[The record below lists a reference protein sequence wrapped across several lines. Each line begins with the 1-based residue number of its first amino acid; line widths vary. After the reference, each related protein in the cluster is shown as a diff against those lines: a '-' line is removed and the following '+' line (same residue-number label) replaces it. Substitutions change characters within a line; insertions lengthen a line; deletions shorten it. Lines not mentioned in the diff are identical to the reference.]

1 MKKLLLNHLVG
12 VLLLLLSVTTVS
24 AQTLL
29 DSFGD
34 GNFTASPAWGGNTTL
49 WGVQVNSDAAAGA
62 TGSNTLRQN
71 SGATTG
77 TDYLSTQIATWSTSQ
92 EWGFWV
98 GRRAQ
103 AYTLAN
109 QMYIWLYANE
119 ATLNN
124 ATVDGY
130 RIAIGDDSGSPDKIR
145 LEYIVNGAVSATVIT
160 STGGITNA
168 ITDIGFLVRVTRSS
182 AGAWQIFTSA
192 LPTANGT
199 GAIATAIPNSTNANV
214 SQGTAT
220 NNTLVP
226 AANGYFGV
234 AALHSNG
241 GNAIVTNEIDQIYF
255 TVPTPE
261 IDIRGNSTSITSG
274 DNSPS
279 TGDFT
284 DFGSTSVSSGS
295 VVNTFFIHNTGTA
308 SLTVGAISFSGAGAA
323 DYSVTS
329 APTSPLNGGAFTSFN
344 VTFDP
349 SATGTRDA
357 VISIVNNDS
366 NENPYTFSLT
376 GTGLADIAEPDW
388 VNLQSPATQTIAEG
402 NTFPVYAQVYEPAL
416 TDSAGQGADV
426 LAWIGYSS
434 ANTDPSG
441 GGWTWVPASYF
452 GDFGN
457 NDEYSLAFGSGIA
470 PGTYYYASRF
480 QIGTGP
486 YVYGGTGGIWNF
498 DSGVLTVNSNVVD
511 FCNVQHPATGSIAQG
526 NSLTVYAQVYEPGVT
541 EAAGQGA
548 GISGWIGYSSAN
560 TNPNTGGW
568 TWVAATFNVQ
578 SGNND
583 EYSAAIGSS
592 LVPGTYY
599 YASRFQKAG
608 SSEYRYGGTG
618 GFWNN
623 DSGVLTVSTPQEI
636 NLQGNSANIVS
647 GDVTPSAADHTDFGS
662 TVLGTPIVRTF
673 TIQNTG
679 GVNLILDLPAV
690 VLNET
695 DSFSIT
701 QQPTSPVAPGG
712 STTFQV
718 TYTPTATGADTN
730 TVLIGSN
737 DTNEGIYT
745 FAIQGTASIDAPVA
759 VAANPV
765 GTTSFTA
772 NWNAVPGAA
781 SYRLD
786 VSSDPAFEGPYTS
799 LVAWNFPNNPDDA
812 VADGGI
818 VANASRTITVG
829 GGVTTLVFSPAGA
842 TTNSANAIN
851 WQNGN
856 LTKYWEVQ
864 LTTTGYYATR
874 ISSKQRGS
882 NTAPR
887 DFKLQYK
894 IGAAGT
900 YTDVPGTAIT
910 VANNFTSGV
919 LTNVALPSA
928 CDNQPLVYLR
938 WIMTSDIAVNGTPVV
953 TGGSAN
959 IDDILVEG
967 RLGTMIAP
975 YDNLNVGNVTSYN
988 VNTNIVANT
997 TYYYRV
1003 RAVSG
1008 GTSANSNAITVTTD
1022 PVSVTWSAGAWSNV
1036 TGPDAD
1042 IEAVLVDAYNS
1053 GESEGEFS
1061 AKKLTINTGGSLTI
1075 AEGTN
1080 ITVVNEVIN
1089 NLTEAALV
1097 IENNANLIQ
1106 VGDVNNTGS
1115 ATVAR
1120 NSNALMRL
1128 DYTLWSSPVDAQNLL
1143 DFSPATTTNRF
1154 YVYNPGTNLYNTVV
1168 PSTTDFAE
1176 GTGYLIRMPNNHPT
1190 TPTVWN
1196 GSFTGTPRNGNV
1208 AIAVANNTYNAVGNP
1223 YPSTIDA
1230 DLFITQNGLTEALY
1244 FWRKT
1249 NNDLT
1254 TSYATYTLAGGA
1266 GTSANAGDPNSIVP
1280 NGIIQVGQGFIARS
1294 TSTTLSFNNQ
1304 MRVADNAGQF
1314 FRTSATERNRI
1325 WVNLTNAD
1333 GVFSQT
1339 MISYMTGA
1347 TQGVDPAIDGL
1358 YFNDSQLALTSLIGT
1373 TEYAIQGRAL
1383 PFTGTDVV
1391 PMGFKVLAAGNY
1403 TIGLDHMDGLF
1414 LDPSQPIFLRDNLTN
1429 SEHDL
1434 RLGNYTFASE
1444 AGVFNGRF
1452 EIIYQTTLGTA
1463 APIFAAGQVIVYK
1476 QAQDLVINTG
1486 NAKMASVKV
1495 YDLRGRLLAEKQNIN
1510 ASETRIFAGHTNQ
1523 VLVVKVLS
1531 DDNKEVT
1538 KKVVH

>member
-1 MKKLLLNHLVG
+1 MKKSLLNNLVCF
-12 VLLLLLSVTTVS
+12 LLVFLSVQSVS

-34 GNFTASPAWGGNTTL
+34 GNFTANPVWGGNTTA
-49 WGVQVNSDAAAGA
+49 WGVQANSDAAAGA
-62 TGSNTLRQN
+62 TGSNTLRLN
-71 SGATTG
+71 STGATTV
-77 TDYLSTQIATWSTSQ
+77 YLDTQISSWGASQ
-92 EWGFWV
+92 EWGFFV
-98 GRRAQ
+98 GRRGQ
-103 AYTLAN
+103 AYTAAN

-119 ATLNN
+119 ANLTS

-130 RIAIGDDSGSPDKIR
+130 RIAIGDDTGVDDIR

-160 STGGITNA
+160 STGGFTNG
-168 ITDIGFLVRVTRSS
+168 ITDIGFLVRITRSS
-182 AGAWQIFTSA
+182 IGAWQLFTST
-192 LPTANGT
+192 LPSATGN

-226 AANGYFGV
+226 ATNGYFGV
-234 AALHSNG
+234 AALHSSG
-241 GNAIVTNEIDQIYF
+241 ATAIIANELDQIYF
-255 TVPTPE
+255 TVPAPE
-261 IDIRGNSTSITSG
+261 IDVRGNSISIVNG

-284 DFGSTSVSSGS
+284 DFGSTSVSSGT
-295 VVNTFFIHNTGTA
+295 VVNTFFVHNTGAA
-308 SLTVGAISFSGAGAA
+308 SLTLGTISFSGAGAA
-323 DYSVTS
+323 DYSVSS

-349 SATGTRDA
+349 SAVGARNA
-357 VISIVNNDS
+357 VISIVNNDGD
-366 NENPYTFSLT
+366 ENPYTFSLT

-402 NTFPVYAQVYEPAL
+402 NTFAVYAQVYEPGL

-426 LAWIGYSS
+426 AAWIGYSS
-434 ANTDPSG
+434 SDTDPSG
-441 GGWTWVPASYF
+441 GGWTWVSASYF

-457 NDEYSLAFGSGIA
+457 NDEYSLLFGSGIA

-498 DSGVLTVNSNVVD
+498 DSGVLTVNSNLVD
-511 FCNVQHPATGSIAQG
+511 YCNVQFPATGNIAQG

-548 GISGWIGYSSAN
+548 GISGWIGYSATN
-560 TNPNTGGW
+560 TNPNSGGW

-583 EYSAAIGSS
+583 EYNAAIGSS
-592 LVPGTYY
+592 LLPGTYY
-599 YASRFQKAG
+599 YASRFQKTG

-636 NLQGNSANIVS
+636 NIQGNSVNIAS
-647 GDVTPSAADHTDFGS
+647 GDATPSTADHTDFGS

-679 GVNLILDLPAV
+679 GANLVLDNPAV
-690 VLNET
+690 LLNET

-718 TYTPTATGADTN
+718 TYNPTATGTDTN
-730 TVLIGSN
+730 TVLVGSN
-737 DTNEGIYT
+737 DSDESIYT
-745 FAIQGTASIDAPVA
+745 FAVQGTASIDAPVA
-759 VAANPV
+759 TAANPV

-772 NWNAVPGAA
+772 NWGAVSGAA

-799 LVAWNFPNNPDDA
+799 VVAWNFPNNPDDA
-812 VADGGI
+812 TADGGI
-818 VANASRTITVG
+818 AANASSTITVG
-829 GGVTTLVFSPAGA
+829 GGVNTLVFTPAGA

-864 LTTTGYYATR
+864 FATTGHHATR
-874 ISSKQRGS
+874 VSSKQRGS

-894 IGAAGT
+894 IGAGGT
-900 YTDVPGTAIT
+900 YTDVPGSAIT
-910 VANNFTSGV
+910 VANNYTSGV
-919 LTNVALPSA
+919 LNNLALPAA

-938 WIMTSDIAVNGTPVV
+938 WIMTSDINVAGGAVV

-967 RLGTMIAP
+967 RPGTMIAP
-975 YDNLNVGNVTSYN
+975 YDNLNAGNVTSYN

-1008 GTSANSNAITVTTD
+1008 GASANSNAITVTTD
-1022 PVSVTWSAGAWSNV
+1022 PVSVTWTAGAWSNV

-1042 IEAVLVDAYNS
+1042 IEAVLEDAYNS
-1053 GESEGEFS
+1053 GESEGEFVS
-1061 AKKLTINTGGSLTI
+1061 KKLTINTGGSLTI

-1080 ITVVNEVIN
+1080 ITVANEVIN

-1106 VGDVNNTGS
+1106 INDVNNTGA

-1128 DYTLWSSPVDAQNLL
+1128 DYTLWSSPVDAQNLE
-1143 DFSPATTTNRF
+1143 DFSPATMANRF
-1154 YVYNPGTNLYNTVV
+1154 YIYNPGTNLYNTVV
-1168 PSTTDFAE
+1168 PSATDFAE

-1196 GSFTGTPRNGNV
+1196 GEFKGTPRNGNV
-1208 AIAVANNTYNAVGNP
+1208 AITVTNNTYNAVGNP

-1230 DLFITQNGLTEALY
+1230 DAFITQNGLAEALY

-1249 NNDLT
+1249 NNELT

-1266 GTSANAGDPNSIVP
+1266 GTSASGGDPNSIVP

-1314 FRTSATERNRI
+1314 FRASEMERNRI
-1325 WVNLTNAD
+1325 WINLTSTD
-1333 GVFSQT
+1333 GIFSQT
-1339 MISYMTGA
+1339 MVSYMTGA
-1347 TQGVDPAIDGL
+1347 TQDADAAIDGL
-1358 YFNDSQLALTSLIGT
+1358 YFNDSQVALTSLIGT
-1373 TEYAIQGRAL
+1373 NEYAVQGRAL
-1383 PFTGTDVV
+1383 PFTGTDIV
-1391 PMGFKVLAAGNY
+1391 PLGFKVLTAGTY

-1414 LDPSQPIFLRDNLTN
+1414 TDPSQLILLRDNLDN

-1434 RLGNYTFASE
+1434 RAGSYSFASE
-1444 AGVFNGRF
+1444 AGVFNSRF
-1452 EIIYQTTLGTA
+1452 EIIYQTTLGTSI
-1463 APIFAAGQVIVYK
+1463 PTLSAGQVMVYK
-1476 QAQDLVINTG
+1476 QGQDLVINTG
-1486 NAKMASVKV
+1486 NVDMTTVKV
-1495 YDLRGRLLAEKQNIN
+1495 YDMRGRLLAEKRNIN
-1510 ASETRIFAGHTNQ
+1510 APETRLFAGHTNQ
-1523 VLVVKVLS
+1523 VLVVKILS
-1531 DDNKEVT
+1531 NDNKEVT
-1538 KKVVH
+1538 KKVVN